1 MRFKDVTPRL
11 ATPEDADA
19 LAQLR
24 HALWPDGPVEE
35 HASELAPILRGTSPS
50 TLPYAIFVA
59 EDDGRI
65 IGFAEVGLRSHAE
78 DCDPRQP
85 VGFLEGWFVVEDRR
99 RQGVGA
105 ALVAAAEQWSR
116 DQGCIEMA
124 SDTWHDAEVSQ
135 RAHQALGYEIV
146 ARNVHFRKK
155 L

>member
-1 MRFKDVTPRL
+1 MNVRR
-11 ATPEDADA
+11 ARPEDLDE
-19 LAQLR
+19 LAKLR
-24 HALWPDGPVEE
+24 NALWPDGSIDE
-35 HASELAPILRGTSPS
+35 HAREVAPIVRGASPG

-59 EDDGRI
+59 EENGAL

-85 VGFLEGWFVVEDRR
+85 VGFLEGWFVIEEHRR
-99 RQGVGA
+99 HRVGA

-116 DQGCIEMA
+116 DQGCVEMA
-124 SDTWHDAEVSQ
+124 SNTWLDADVSQ

-146 ARNVHFRKK
+146 ERTVHFRKK